1 MSIRYFV
8 STDSEHKPVALYRF
22 DLSIHDERCWNGTEW
37 VYTEKPTRFLI
48 LGEGWLDEI
57 KEVEARNIFPEAFD
71 DSTEYFEFVERRK
84 KYREAKKD
92 GSLEKSTWSVTLSNG
107 EEIEYYQ
114 LDGAGYVSNVHI
126 LSYLDHNSYDLG
138 GGAGA
143 PEEDKYIEYS
153 HFGRYPK
160 DINDPVSVMLAIW
173 KVYNR
178 FTPFKYSGNYPDITR
193 FTTLPDG
200 MVE

>member
-1 MSIRYFV
+1 MSEKEFDRVEF
-8 STDSEHKPVALYRF
+8 HKK
-22 DLSIHDERCWNGTEW
+22 LSQ
-37 VYTEKPTRFLI
+37 
-48 LGEGWLDEI
+48 
-57 KEVEARNIFPEAFD
+57 AR
-71 DSTEYFEFVERRK
+71 
-84 KYREAKKD
+84 KD

-114 LDGAGYVSNVHI
+114 LDGAGYVSNFHI
-126 LSYLDHNSYDLG
+126 ASYLNPNSYDLG

-173 KVYNR
+173 KVYNDY
-178 FTPFKYSGNYPDITR
+178 TPFKFSGNYPDITR
-193 FTTLPDG
+193 YTTLPDG
-200 MVE
+200 AVE